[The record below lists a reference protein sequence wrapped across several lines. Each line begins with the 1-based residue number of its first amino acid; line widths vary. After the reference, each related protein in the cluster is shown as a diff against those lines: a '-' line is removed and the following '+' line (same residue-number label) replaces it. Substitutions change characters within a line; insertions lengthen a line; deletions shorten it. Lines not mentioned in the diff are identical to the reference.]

1 MTDAIEPVSTFC
13 VQDPFTANDYADII
27 LRSSDGFSFYAIKCL
42 LLMTSPI
49 FRDMISRPK
58 ATIPAGQSGERNLP
72 VVDITES
79 GIVTDALLR
88 YLYPVDD
95 PDLTVE
101 LAFDVLLATQK
112 YEFQRE
118 LRLAKDAI
126 RALCSMDESAVFRT
140 FALAS
145 RHRLEN
151 EIRFA
156 AQESLKYCLLKSPQI
171 HILDPSSG
179 RAILI
184 LSQYHNEVAN
194 RVADM
199 FLRTQPEA
207 PGTFGEFILCEEC
220 NKAENNLPT
229 SLLKNDNMPDTIC
242 IPLTAEQSFH
252 AADSFTDNEFG
263 NVILRTSDGFDFYVV
278 RAVLSISSPV
288 FKDMFS
294 IPQPSISLGQDLAPC
309 LPVIVVEE
317 SGVTVNSLRRCI
329 YPVSKSHTTVEVA
342 LGVLLAAQEYEM
354 EIVINWEKESLE
366 SQWKD
371 CCPSDFR
378 VSKQTLSGARD

>member
-1 MTDAIEPVSTFC
+1 MTDGIEPVSTFC

-27 LRSSDGFSFYAIKCL
+27 LRSSDGFSFYAIKCIL
-42 LLMTSPI
+42 SMTSPI
-49 FRDMISRPK
+49 FRDMFSRPK
-58 ATIPAGQSGERNLP
+58 ATIPAGQFGERNLP

-95 PDLTVE
+95 PDLTIE

-112 YEFQRE
+112 YEIQRA

-126 RALCSMDESAVFRT
+126 RALCSVDESAALRT

-171 HILDPSSG
+171 HLLDPSSG

-194 RVADM
+194 RVADI
-199 FLRTQPEA
+199 FLRGPDA
-207 PGTFGEFILCEEC
+207 LKKFILCEGC
-220 NKAENNLPT
+220 NKTE
-229 SLLKNDNMPDTIC
+229 SLSYSPRDK
-242 IPLTAEQSFH
+242 
-252 AADSFTDNEFG
+252 
-263 NVILRTSDGFDFYVV
+263 
-278 RAVLSISSPV
+278 VLSAWWTNLCQDMTQLKRASICGPLSENGISV
-288 FKDMFS
+288 AD
-294 IPQPSISLGQDLAPC
+294 ISKR
-309 LPVIVVEE
+309 
-317 SGVTVNSLRRCI
+317 VNS
-329 YPVSKSHTTVEVA
+329 
-342 LGVLLAAQEYEM
+342 
-354 EIVINWEKESLE
+354 
-366 SQWKD
+366 KD
-371 CCPSDFR
+371 CNGCKYRFLQEGPDKF
-378 VSKQTLSGARD
+378 VKNLKGAMEETAFEVTFHLPWEDAQ

>member
-1 MTDAIEPVSTFC
+1 MTDDIEPVSTFC
-13 VQDPFTANDYADII
+13 VQDPFTVNDYADVI

-42 LLMTSPI
+42 LSMTSPI
-49 FRDMISRPK
+49 FRDLFSHPK
-58 ATIPAGQSGERNLP
+58 ATIRAGQVGEWNLP

-112 YEFQRE
+112 YEIQHA
-118 LRLAKDAI
+118 LRLAKKAI
-126 RALCSMDESAVFRT
+126 RALCSVDESAALRT

-171 HILDPSSG
+171 HQLAIDPSSG

-194 RVADM
+194 RVADV
-199 FLRTQPEA
+199 FLRSPDA
-207 PGTFGEFILCEEC
+207 LKGFILCEGC
-220 NKAENNLPT
+220 NNTGSPYSPRCK
-229 SLLKNDNMPDTIC
+229 
-242 IPLTAEQSFH
+242 
-252 AADSFTDNEFG
+252 
-263 NVILRTSDGFDFYVV
+263 
-278 RAVLSISSPV
+278 VLSTWWTNLCHDMTQLKRASICGPLSENGISV
-288 FKDMFS
+288 AD
-294 IPQPSISLGQDLAPC
+294 ISKR
-309 LPVIVVEE
+309 
-317 SGVTVNSLRRCI
+317 VNSAACYSCNCRFLQEG
-329 YPVSKSHTTVEVA
+329 PDKFVKNLKGAMEETASEVTFHIPWEE
-342 LGVLLAAQEYEM
+342 AQ
-354 EIVINWEKESLE
+354 
-366 SQWKD
+366 
-371 CCPSDFR
+371 
-378 VSKQTLSGARD
+378 